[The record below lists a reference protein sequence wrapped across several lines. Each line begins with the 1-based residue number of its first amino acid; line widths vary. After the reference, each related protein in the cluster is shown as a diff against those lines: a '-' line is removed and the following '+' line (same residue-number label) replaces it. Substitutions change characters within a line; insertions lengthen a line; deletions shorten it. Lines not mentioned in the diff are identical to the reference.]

1 MRILVTG
8 GTGMVGKHLK
18 NMLPWP
24 ESVFVGSK
32 DYDLTDQVQV
42 EEMFIKYN
50 PTIVIHLAARVGGIQ
65 DNIANPIE
73 FLEDN
78 ILMNTNVVKTA
89 RDYGVK
95 KFIGLLSTCIYPD
108 SALSYP
114 MIEEDL
120 HEGPPTPTNLG
131 YGYAKRVLGIHLET
145 IRKKT
150 GLEYF
155 SIIPCNLYSERDNF
169 EDSKKAH
176 FVTALLKKVKTA
188 VDNGDK
194 EINLLGSG
202 LPIRQFIHAEDLAK
216 IISMCVGR
224 KIKTDFNVAPDESLS
239 IKEIAEL
246 ALKATDNSHLEIKFD
261 HDRKKDGQFRKD
273 VSNKLLRDLF
283 PQFEFTNFETG
294 LKRAYRNIK

>member
-8 GTGMVGKHLK
+8 GTGQVGKHLK
-18 NMLPWP
+18 NMLPKP
-24 ESVFVGSK
+24 ESVFVGST
-32 DYDLTDQVQV
+32 DYDLTNQVQV

-50 PTIVIHLAARVGGIQ
+50 PTMVIHLAARVGGIQ

-78 ILMNTNVVKTA
+78 ILMNTNVVKAA
-89 RDYGVK
+89 RAYGVK

-108 SALSYP
+108 NALSYP
-114 MIEEDL
+114 MDESKL
-120 HEGPPTPTNLG
+120 HDGPPTPTNLG

-176 FVTALLKKVKTA
+176 FVTALLKKIKTA
-188 VDNGDK
+188 VDNGDT

-224 KIKTDFNVAPDESLS
+224 TIKTDFNVAPDNSLS
-239 IKEIAEL
+239 IREIALL
-246 ALKATDNSHLEIKFD
+246 ALKATDNSHLKLKFD
-261 HDRKKDGQFRKD
+261 LDRTKDGQFRKCC
-273 VSNKLLRDLF
+273 SNSKMRDLF
-283 PQFEFTNFETG
+283 PQFVFTEFETG
-294 LKRAYRNIK
+294 LRRVYSNIK

>member
-8 GTGMVGKHLK
+8 GTGQVGKHLK
-18 NMLPWP
+18 NMLPKP
-24 ESVFVGSK
+24 ESVFVGST
-32 DYDLTDQVQV
+32 DYDLTNQVQV

-50 PTIVIHLAARVGGIQ
+50 PTMVIHLAARVGGIQ

-78 ILMNTNVVKTA
+78 ILMNTNVVKAA
-89 RDYGVK
+89 RAYGVK

-108 SALSYP
+108 NALSYP
-114 MIEEDL
+114 MDESKL
-120 HEGPPTPTNLG
+120 HDGPPTPTNLG

-176 FVTALLKKVKTA
+176 FVTALLKKIKTA
-188 VDNGDK
+188 VDNGDT

-224 KIKTDFNVAPDESLS
+224 TIKTDFNVAPDKSLS
-239 IKEIAEL
+239 IREIALL
-246 ALKATDNSHLEIKFD
+246 ALKATDNSHLKLKFD
-261 HDRKKDGQFRKD
+261 LDRTKDGQFRKD

-283 PQFEFTNFETG
+283 PQFTFTEFETG
-294 LKRAYRNIK
+294 LRRVYSNIK

>member
-8 GTGMVGKHLK
+8 GTGQVGKHLK
-18 NMLPWP
+18 NMLPKP

-32 DYDLTDQVQV
+32 DYDLTNQVQV

-50 PTIVIHLAARVGGIQ
+50 PTMVIHLAARVGGIQ

-78 ILMNTNVVKTA
+78 ILMNTNVVKAA
-89 RDYGVK
+89 RAYGVK

-108 SALSYP
+108 NALSYP
-114 MIEEDL
+114 MDESKL
-120 HEGPPTPTNLG
+120 HDGPPTPTNLG

-176 FVTALLKKVKTA
+176 FVTALLKKIKTA
-188 VDNGDK
+188 VDNGDT

-224 KIKTDFNVAPDESLS
+224 TIKTDFNVAPDNSLS
-239 IKEIAEL
+239 IREIALL
-246 ALKATDNSHLEIKFD
+246 ALKATDNSHLKLKFD
-261 HDRKKDGQFRKD
+261 LDRTKDGQFRKD
-273 VSNKLLRDLF
+273 VSNKLLRGLF
-283 PQFEFTNFETG
+283 PQFVFTEFETG
-294 LKRAYRNIK
+294 LRRVYSNIK

>member
-78 ILMNTNVVKTA
+78 ILMNTNVVRIA

-169 EDSKKAH
+169 EDSKIGTWTLRPCNCVQVVARNNCQEIVNRRNDKMLIWYIHILHLILLLA
-176 FVTALLKKVKTA
+176 VTYFLVL
-188 VDNGDK
+188 
-194 EINLLGSG
+194 
-202 LPIRQFIHAEDLAK
+202 
-216 IISMCVGR
+216 
-224 KIKTDFNVAPDESLS
+224 
-239 IKEIAEL
+239 
-246 ALKATDNSHLEIKFD
+246 
-261 HDRKKDGQFRKD
+261 
-273 VSNKLLRDLF
+273 
-283 PQFEFTNFETG
+283 
-294 LKRAYRNIK
+294 

>member
-8 GTGMVGKHLK
+8 GTGMVGKHLA

-50 PTIVIHLAARVGGIQ
+50 PTVVVHLAARVGGIQ

-89 RDYGVK
+89 RAYGVK
-95 KFIGLLSTCIYPD
+95 KFIGLLSTCVYPD
-108 SALSYP
+108 KVSSYP
-114 MIEEDL
+114 MDEKDL
-120 HEGPPTPTNLG
+120 HNGPPTPTNLG
-131 YGYAKRVLGIHLET
+131 YGYAKRVLGIQLET
-145 IRKKT
+145 IRKNT
-150 GLEYF
+150 GLEYY
-155 SIIPCNLYSERDNF
+155 SIIPCNLYSEQDNF
-169 EDSKKAH
+169 EDGKKAH
-176 FVTALLKKVKTA
+176 FVTALLKKIKTA

-194 EINLLGSG
+194 KINLLGSG

-224 KIKTDFNVAPDESLS
+224 KVNTDFNVAPDASLS
-239 IKEIAEL
+239 IRDIALL
-246 ALKATDNSHLEIKFD
+246 ALKATDNSHIEVKFD
-261 HDRKKDGQFRKD
+261 LDRKKDGQFRKD
-273 VSNKLLRDLF
+273 ASNKLLRDIF
-283 PQFEFTNFETG
+283 PEFKFTEFEAG
-294 LKRAYRNIK
+294 LRRAYNNIK

>member
-8 GTGMVGKHLK
+8 GTGQVGKHLK
-18 NMLPWP
+18 NMLPKP
-24 ESVFVGSK
+24 ESVFVGST
-32 DYDLTDQVQV
+32 DYDLTNQVQV

-50 PTIVIHLAARVGGIQ
+50 PTMVIHLAARVGGIQ

-78 ILMNTNVVKTA
+78 ILMNTNVVKAA
-89 RDYGVK
+89 RAYGVK

-108 SALSYP
+108 NALSYP
-114 MIEEDL
+114 MDESKL
-120 HEGPPTPTNLG
+120 HDGPPTPTNLG

-176 FVTALLKKVKTA
+176 FVTALLKKIKTA
-188 VDNGDK
+188 VDNGDT

-224 KIKTDFNVAPDESLS
+224 TIKTDFNVAPDNSLS
-239 IKEIAEL
+239 IREIALL
-246 ALKATDNSHLEIKFD
+246 ALKATDNSHLKLKFD
-261 HDRKKDGQFRKD
+261 
-273 VSNKLLRDLF
+273 LRS
-283 PQFEFTNFETG
+283 
-294 LKRAYRNIK
+294 